1 MADDRIL
8 IQLEVVQKGNKLSV
22 VAKDTERLGKASE
35 KTAQSS
41 EKLEKQSK
49 KTYGRFEQGTIGT
62 ANATKS
68 FSKLNQTIG
77 GGGSGGAGALVGA
90 YAVLAANIFAVTAAF
105 GALSRAAAVEKLSEG
120 LETFS
125 NQTGQS
131 LDLVARK
138 LKEATGNAVSL
149 EQAMTTAAVATSAGF
164 GVTEMEGLTEVARNA
179 SLALG
184 RDMGDALDRLTRG
197 AIKLEPEILDE
208 LGIMVR
214 LDDATENFAATLG
227 KAAGNL
233 TRFERQ
239 QAFVNAIITEGREKF
254 SALAEVDPNPYDQ
267 LSAAFADLTKNIL
280 NFINIPLK
288 GLVSALLSSPGLF
301 LGAVTIFSGGIV
313 KKMIPAFG
321 DMAQGAKDAAAASR
335 NSIQEAI
342 NAGAG
347 AQRAIAQTIEPNKEG
362 LKTFDAIFGKIKQGK
377 ATTQELTS
385 ANRSLGQKIGQLT
398 REQKEFEKVNGR
410 SNKGLSRRINLL
422 KRTQQEIRNL
432 QNAEVSAQATRA
444 LEISE
449 ANLAFADAQIG
460 VIAEAQRQ
468 TFGYADRLKQLK
480 NVFSGIATASK
491 TYYTELVR
499 INFETGIAG
508 IKNMSLARVL
518 AFLRTAFKTTG
529 LAIKSFGLILL
540 NSIPLLGQLFFAFT
554 IGKDIIGFFARTLGF
569 VTDETEAANR
579 AVEELNGVLNDIP
592 KKMDALAESQ
602 KRASVTT
609 KTLSAEFRVLGG
621 LFKTTSDQALKTQSA
636 LNAAGRG
643 PDSFERADPS
653 IFENVL
659 AAILDMPIGDAFQN
673 SFTDTFEFFRKDA
686 FAKSLQ
692 DLEKNSTRVSGAI
705 QELTGG
711 SLFDFVKK
719 MIEAD
724 TTGTDMS
731 VRIGQLFETLKTR
744 FIGLAEAVDGVSTG
758 FKEAE
763 KEVGK
768 FMRATEESTKFDQVF
783 ANVSSIQRE
792 LIGVKEQAV
801 EGGADVATA
810 VAEAVQD
817 IGTNVRL
824 LLGPEALAAG
834 KKLNAQKQKLNDLI
848 EKGKLLTGQNLKDNI
863 EEIAKQKEL
872 IKQQQI
878 KQGEIV
884 EKELPAVV
892 EILDSLRQ
900 QEITQKALAKDVQQ
914 RVKLIDKLGKGESRV
929 LATQALNNV
938 VTQEEI
944 RGKKLLLQ
952 LNDGAIK
959 RAKSLT
965 EEELRSDGVAKA
977 ALELEKSL
985 LQEIQTLE
993 NKIADDTIV
1002 KAEAVLAAV
1011 KEQENL
1017 NKLIR
1022 EEEKIRNQI
1031 KNLTE
1036 ETKDITFEQQ
1046 GIETDKLTART
1057 ALRNLEIAEEKFKL
1071 AEKEAEA
1078 RMAILKAEN
1087 EVFKAN
1093 NKIQQA
1099 QTQAKLEEL
1108 KAEKKARDANIAR
1121 QKELEK
1127 KMLSATKIIPGTTF
1141 TSPFALTD
1149 RSLFSVEEEERLKEL
1164 QEQNKDINLSN
1175 IDDQI
1180 SAYGTLFTALKE
1192 GYIATEEQFKQS
1204 AENNLAT
1211 AQKNAAELT
1220 KAYSKFFGDLGENLL
1235 SQTDGGAIFG
1245 KAMTMLFSPEAF
1257 QERFNQLMEG
1267 MTSKMGATLITL
1279 GERFAQFGALMQSV
1293 FGDEGAGIVAISQ
1306 FMSSVTTGFGQI
1318 AEALTMVGEDGKLT
1332 VEGIAGVMGS
1342 AANMLAG
1349 VGAAMD
1355 GYNKARIAAID
1366 KEIEAEK
1373 KKDGKSRE
1381 SLMKIHKMEM
1391 QKEAMARKNFEQQ
1404 KKMNIAITIMNTA
1417 VAAMGAFASLSAMP
1431 LAGPAVAAAAAA
1443 AIAAIGAVQVA
1454 MISKQQ
1460 YSGFVAGDAPS
1471 FATDVGALSVGNR
1484 TNEVNVAR
1492 TASRGELSYLRGEA
1506 GRGDITNF
1514 RPAAS
1519 GRRGYAVGS
1528 EGVVVGERG
1537 PEVITPSMPIDI
1549 TPNDQIQQ
1557 QMATNVNFTI
1567 HAVDAA
1573 GLEQTIQSQRG
1584 NIIGMIREAAN
1595 GYGES
1600 FLEQVDVDT
1609 LDSTGGSY

>member
-22 VAKDTERLGKASE
+22 VAKDTEKLGRASE
-35 KTAQSS
+35 KTAKSS

-239 QAFVNAIITEGREKF
+239 QAFVNAIITEGRDKF

-280 NFINIPLK
+280 SFINVPLK

-301 LGAVTIFSGGIV
+301 LGAVTIFSGGII
-313 KKMIPAFG
+313 KRMIPAFG
-321 DMAQGAKDAAAASR
+321 DMAQSAKDAAAAAR
-335 NSIQEAI
+335 NSIQGAI
-342 NAGAG
+342 DAGAG
-347 AQRAIAQTIEPNKEG
+347 AQQAIAETIKPNKEG
-362 LKTFDAIFGKIKQGK
+362 LKTFDAIFGKMRQGK
-377 ATTQELTS
+377 ATADELKS
-385 ANRSLGQKIGQLT
+385 ANRSLGQRIGQLT
-398 REQKEFEKVNGR
+398 REQKEYEKVNGR
-410 SNKGLSRRINLL
+410 SNAQLSRRINLL
-422 KRTQQEIRNL
+422 KTTQQEIRNL

-480 NVFSGIATASK
+480 NVFKGISSASRA
-491 TYYTELVR
+491 YFTELVR

-508 IKNMSLARVL
+508 IKNMKLSQVL
-518 AFLRTAFKTTG
+518 AFVRTAFKTTG
-529 LAIKSFGLILL
+529 LAVKSFGLILL
-540 NSIPLLGQLFFAFT
+540 NSIPILGQVFFAFT
-554 IGKDIIGFFARTLGF
+554 ILKDIGGFFARVLGF
-569 VTDETEAANR
+569 VTDESEAANR
-579 AVEELNGVLNDIP
+579 ALEDLDGVLSDVP
-592 KKMDALAESQ
+592 KKMEALAESQ
-602 KRASVTT
+602 KRASVNT
-609 KTLSAEFRVLGG
+609 KVLTAEFRVLGG
-621 LFKTTSDQALKTQSA
+621 LFKTVGDEAIKTQAA
-636 LNAAGRG
+636 LNAAGQG
-643 PDSFERADPS
+643 PEGFSKTGFFERQLS
-653 IFENVL
+653 NLGRGLIGRQMINFE
-659 AAILDMPIGDAFQN
+659 AFDIDQ
-673 SFTDTFEFFRKDA
+673 FLEADA
-686 FAKSLQ
+686 FAASLTT
-692 DLEKNSTRVSGAI
+692 LEKNSTRVSGAI
-705 QELTGG
+705 QDLTGG
-711 SLFDFVKK
+711 SLREFIDG
-719 MIEAD
+719 MIDAKIS
-724 TTGTDMS
+724 GVDMS
-731 VRIGQLFETLKTR
+731 IRIGQLFETLETR

-758 FKEAE
+758 LKEAE

-768 FMRATEESTKFDQVF
+768 FMRSTEESTKFDQVF
-783 ANVSSIQRE
+783 SNVSSIQRE
-792 LIGVKEQAV
+792 LNEVRKQAE
-801 EGGADVATA
+801 EGQVDLATA
-810 VAEAVQD
+810 IGEATQD
-817 IGTNVRL
+817 IGTNMRI

-834 KKLNAQKQKLNDLI
+834 KTLNNEKQKLNKLI
-848 EKGKLLTGQNLKDNI
+848 EKGKLLTGQALKDNV
-863 EEIAKQKEL
+863 EEIALQKEV
-872 IKQQQI
+872 IKEQQK
-878 KQGEIV
+878 KQGAIIDR
-884 EKELPAVV
+884 ELPGVIA
-892 EILDSLRQ
+892 ILDSLRQ
-900 QEITQKALAKDVQQ
+900 QEITQKALTKDVQQ
-914 RVKLIDKLGKGESRV
+914 RIKLIDKLGKGESRV

-938 VTQEEI
+938 ITQEQI

-959 RAKSLT
+959 RAKGLT
-965 EEELRSDGVAKA
+965 DEELRADGVAKA

-993 NKIADDTIV
+993 NQIADDTIL
-1002 KAEAVLAAV
+1002 KAEAALAAV
-1011 KEQENL
+1011 KDQENL

-1022 EEEKIRNQI
+1022 EEEKIRNNI
-1031 KNLTE
+1031 RNLTE
-1036 ETKDITFEQQ
+1036 ETKDITFAQQ

-1057 ALRNLEIAEEKFKL
+1057 ALRNLEIAKEKFDL
-1071 AEKEAEA
+1071 AEKERDT

-1093 NKIQQA
+1093 SKIQQA
-1099 QTQAKLEEL
+1099 QTQVKLNEL
-1108 KAEKKARDANIAR
+1108 RAEKKARDESLAR
-1121 QKELEK
+1121 QEELTKKETK
-1127 KMLSATKIIPGTTF
+1127 AT
-1141 TSPFALTD
+1141 FALPGGRRLLD
-1149 RSLFSVEEEERLKEL
+1149 RDVNRNIFSVEEENEL
-1164 QEQNKDINLSN
+1164 RELREQNKDLNLSN
-1175 IDDQI
+1175 INEEL
-1180 SAYGTLFTALKE
+1180 SAYEMLFKALKD
-1192 GYIATEEQFKQS
+1192 GYSATEQQFNQS
-1204 AENNLAT
+1204 SKNNLAT

-1235 SQTDGGAIFG
+1235 TQTDGGAIFG
-1245 KAMTMLFSPEAF
+1245 KAMEMLFSPDAF
-1257 QERFNQLMEG
+1257 QKRFDELMES
-1267 MTSKMGATLITL
+1267 MKSKLAATLVTI

-1293 FGDEGAGIVAISQ
+1293 FGAEGAGIVAISQ
-1306 FMSSVTTGFGQI
+1306 FMSSVTVGFGEI
-1318 AEALTMVGEDGKLT
+1318 AAVLESVETTGQMT
-1332 VEGIAGVMGS
+1332 VENIAGIMG
-1342 AANMLAG
+1342 AASTMLAG
-1349 VGAAMD
+1349 VSAAMD
-1355 GYNKARIAAID
+1355 GYNKSRIDAID

-1404 KKMNIAITIMNTA
+1404 KKMNIALTIMNTA
-1417 VAAMGAFASLSAMP
+1417 VAAMGAFAALTP
-1431 LAGPAVAAAAAA
+1431 LGPAGPALAAAAAA

-1454 MISKQQ
+1454 IISKQQ

-1484 TNEVNVAR
+1484 TNEVNVAQ
-1492 TASRGELSYLRGEA
+1492 TASKGELAYLRGEA
-1506 GRGDITNF
+1506 GRGDISNF

-1557 QMATNVNFTI
+1557 TATNVNFTI

-1595 GYGES
+1595 GYGEN
-1600 FLEQVDVDT
+1600 FLEQVDIDT
-1609 LDSTGGSY
+1609 LDTTGGSY

>member
-22 VAKDTERLGKASE
+22 VAKDTERLGKATD
-35 KTAQSS
+35 KTAKSS

-280 NFINIPLK
+280 GFINVPLK

-313 KKMIPAFG
+313 KRMIPAFG

-362 LKTFDAIFGKIKQGK
+362 LKTFDAIFGKIRQGK

-410 SNKGLSRRINLL
+410 SNAQLSRRINLL

-480 NVFSGIATASK
+480 NVFTGISAASK
-491 TYYTELVR
+491 TYFTELVR
-499 INFETGIAG
+499 INMQSGIAG
-508 IKNMSLARVL
+508 IKNLKLSQAL

-602 KRASVTT
+602 KRASVST
-609 KTLSAEFRVLGG
+609 KLLSAEFRVLGG
-621 LFKTTSDQALKTQSA
+621 LFKTTSDQALETQAA

-643 PDSFERADPS
+643 PESFERADPS
-653 IFENVL
+653 TFENVL
-659 AAILDMPIGDAFQN
+659 STILDIPIGDAGQN
-673 SFTDTFEFFRKDA
+673 SLTDAMQFFRKDA
-686 FAKSLQ
+686 FAKSLKE
-692 DLEKNSTRVSGAI
+692 LEKNSTRVSGAI

-711 SLFDFVKK
+711 SLFDFVRK
-719 MIEAD
+719 MIEAEA
-724 TTGTDMS
+724 TGTQMS
-731 VRIGQLFETLKTR
+731 VRVGELFETLKSR
-744 FIGLAEAVDGVSTG
+744 FIGLAEAIDGVSTG

-834 KKLNAQKQKLNDLI
+834 KKLNTQKQKLNDLI
-848 EKGKLLTGQNLKDNI
+848 QKGKLLTGEELANNI
-863 EEIAKQKEL
+863 KAIADQKEL

-884 EKELPAVV
+884 EKELPGVLAV
-892 EILDSLRQ
+892 LDSLRK
-900 QEITQKALAKDVQQ
+900 QEQTQKSLEKDVKQ
-914 RVKLIDKLGKGESRV
+914 RIKLIEKLGKGESKV

-938 VTQEEI
+938 ITEEQI

-952 LNDGAIK
+952 LNEGAIK
-959 RAKSLT
+959 RAKGLT
-965 EEELRSDGVAKA
+965 DEELRADGVAKA
-977 ALELEKSL
+977 ALNLEKSL

-993 NKIADDTIV
+993 NQIADDTML
-1002 KAEAVLAAV
+1002 KAEAALAAV
-1011 KEQENL
+1011 KDQENL

-1022 EEEKIRNQI
+1022 EEQKIRNEI
-1031 KNLTE
+1031 KNLAF
-1036 ETKDITFEQQ
+1036 ETKNITLEQQ

-1057 ALRNLEIAEEKFKL
+1057 ALRNLELAEEKLEL
-1071 AEKEAEA
+1071 AKEEAEA
-1078 RMAILKAEN
+1078 RMNILRAEN

-1099 QTQAKLEEL
+1099 QTQVKLAEL
-1108 KAEKKARDANIAR
+1108 KAEKEARDVDFAR
-1121 QKELEK
+1121 QKELEERQRK
-1127 KMLSATKIIPGTTF
+1127 ATTQNISTGKF
-1141 TSPFALTD
+1141 EVD
-1149 RSLFSVEEEERLKEL
+1149 RSLFSVGDESELRDL
-1164 QEQNKDINLSN
+1164 QERNKDLNLKN
-1175 IDDQI
+1175 IDTI
-1180 SAYGTLFTALKE
+1180 ANAYETLFKAQVE
-1192 GYIATEEQFKQS
+1192 GGIATEAQFNQS
-1204 AENNLAT
+1204 IANQQAAVDKGTAEMS
-1211 AQKNAAELT
+1211 
-1220 KAYSKFFGDLGENLL
+1220 KAYSKFFSSLGENLL
-1235 SQTDGGAIFG
+1235 GQADGGSIFG
-1245 KAMTMLFSPEAF
+1245 KAVAMLFDPRDFKTRLAEV
-1257 QERFNQLMEG
+1257 MED
-1267 MTSKMGATLITL
+1267 MKSQIGATLTVL
-1279 GERFAQFGALMQSV
+1279 GERFAQFASLLHSV
-1293 FGDEGAGIVAISQ
+1293 FGEEGAGAVALGQ
-1306 FMSSVTTGFGQI
+1306 FASMASTGFGQI
-1318 AEALTMVGEDGKLT
+1318 AEAVDGLLKGTATKAEVAGGILGGMASMMMGLANAQDKVGKQ
-1332 VEGIAGVMGS
+1332 
-1342 AANMLAG
+1342 
-1349 VGAAMD
+1349 
-1355 GYNKARIAAID
+1355 RIAAID

-1373 KKDGKSRE
+1373 KKDGKSKE
-1381 SLMKIHKMEM
+1381 SQQKIFEMEKR
-1391 QKEAMARKNFEQQ
+1391 KEAMARKQFEQQ
-1404 KKMNIAITIMNTA
+1404 KKMQTAIAIINTA
-1417 VAAMGAFASLSAMP
+1417 TAAIGAFAA
-1431 LAGPAVAAAAAA
+1431 LAPIPVVGPALGAAAAA
-1443 AIAAIGAVQVA
+1443 AITAIGMAQVA
-1454 MISKQQ
+1454 MIQKQQ
-1460 YSGFVAGDAPS
+1460 YSGPVAEAPS
-1471 FATDVGALSVGNR
+1471 TAIESSTLAIGNR
-1484 TNEVNVAR
+1484 SSEVDVSQRAN
-1492 TASRGELSYLRGEA
+1492 RGELSYLRGEA
-1506 GRGDITNF
+1506 GRGDISNF

-1557 QMATNVNFTI
+1557 TATNVNFTI

-1595 GYGES
+1595 GYGEN
-1600 FLEQVDVDT
+1600 FLEQVDIDT
-1609 LDSTGGSY
+1609 LDTTGGSY

>member
-22 VAKDTERLGKASE
+22 VAKDTERLGKATD
-35 KTAQSS
+35 KTAKSS

-164 GVTEMEGLTEVARNA
+164 GVAEMEGLTEVARNA

-214 LDDATENFAATLG
+214 LDDATENFAATVG

-239 QAFVNAIITEGREKF
+239 QAFVNAIITEGRDKF

-280 NFINIPLK
+280 SFINVPLK
-288 GLVSALLSSPGLF
+288 ALVSALLSSPGLF
-301 LGAVTIFSGGIV
+301 LGAVTIFSGGII
-313 KKMIPAFG
+313 KRMIPAFG
-321 DMAQGAKDAAAASR
+321 DMAQGAKDAAAAAR
-335 NSIQEAI
+335 NSIQGAI
-342 NAGAG
+342 DAGAG
-347 AQRAIAQTIEPNKEG
+347 AQQAIAQTIKPNKEG
-362 LKTFDAIFGKIKQGK
+362 LKTFDAIFGKMKQGK
-377 ATTQELTS
+377 ATTDDLKS

-410 SNKGLSRRINLL
+410 SNKGLARRINLL
-422 KRTQQEIRNL
+422 KDTQQEVRSL
-432 QNAEVSAQATRA
+432 QNVEVSAQATRA
-444 LEISE
+444 LDIAE
-449 ANLAFADAQIG
+449 ANLTFADAQID
-460 VIAEAQRQ
+460 VIEEAGRQ
-468 TFGYADRLKQLK
+468 TFGYRDKLKQLK
-480 NVFSGIATASK
+480 NVFTGISAASK
-491 TYYTELVR
+491 TYFNELVN
-499 INFETGIAG
+499 INMQSGIAG
-508 IKNMSLARVL
+508 IKSLTLSRIL
-518 AFLRTAFKTTG
+518 AFLRTGFKTAG
-529 LAIKSFGLILL
+529 LAVKSFGLILL
-540 NSIPLLGQLFFAFT
+540 NSIPILGQVFFAFT
-554 IGKDIIGFFARTLGF
+554 ILKDVFKFFARVLGF
-569 VTDETEAANR
+569 VTDESEAAN
-579 AVEELNGVLNDIP
+579 AALEDLDGVLNDIP

-602 KRASVTT
+602 KRASVNT
-609 KTLSAEFRVLGG
+609 KILTAEFRVLGG
-621 LFKTTSDQALKTQSA
+621 LFKTVGDQALKTQSA
-636 LNAAGRG
+636 LNAAGQGPESVSQMGAFEKAFRG
-643 PDSFERADPS
+643 VFAVMTNMPS
-653 IFENVL
+653 NL
-659 AAILDMPIGDAFQN
+659 
-673 SFTDTFEFFRKDA
+673 A
-686 FAKSLQ
+686 FAKIDAEEFIQADAFTQSLIE
-692 DLEKNSTRVSGAI
+692 LEKNSTRVSGAI
-705 QELTGG
+705 QDLTGG
-711 SLFDFVKK
+711 SLRQFIHRLGDAELSGV
-719 MIEAD
+719 E
-724 TTGTDMS
+724 MS
-731 VRIGQLFETLKTR
+731 TRVGQLFETLKAR
-744 FIGLAEAVDGVSTG
+744 FTGLAEAVDGVSTG

-768 FMRATEESTKFDQVF
+768 FMRSTEESTKFDQVF
-783 ANVSSIQRE
+783 SNVSSVQRE
-792 LIGVKEQAV
+792 LTEVRKQAA
-801 EGGADVATA
+801 EGQVDLATA
-810 VAEAVQD
+810 VAEATQD
-817 IGTNVRL
+817 IGTNMRI

-834 KKLNAQKQKLNDLI
+834 KTLNASKQKLNKLI
-848 EKGKLLTGQNLKDNI
+848 EKGKLLTGQDLKNNVQA
-863 EEIAKQKEL
+863 IAQQKLL

-884 EKELPAVV
+884 ERELPGVL

-900 QEITQKALAKDVQQ
+900 QEITQKALEKDVQQ
-914 RVKLIDKLGKGESRV
+914 RVKLINQLGKGESRV

-938 VTQEEI
+938 VTQEQI
-944 RGKKLLLQ
+944 RGKKLLLE

-965 EEELRSDGVAKA
+965 EEELRADGVAKA
-977 ALELEKSL
+977 ALDLEKSL
-985 LQEIQTLE
+985 LQEIETLE
-993 NKIADDTIV
+993 NKIADDTII
-1002 KAEAVLAAV
+1002 KAEAALAAV

-1022 EEEKIRNQI
+1022 EEEKIRNDI
-1031 KNLTE
+1031 KNLSK
-1036 ETKDITFEQQ
+1036 ETKDITLAQQ

-1057 ALRNLEIAEEKFKL
+1057 ALRNLEIAQEKFAL
-1071 AEKEAEA
+1071 AEKEADA

-1099 QTQAKLEEL
+1099 QTQVKLAEL
-1108 KAEKKARDANIAR
+1108 KEEKKARDADLAR
-1121 QKELEK
+1121 QKQLEQRQK
-1127 KMLSATKIIPGTTF
+1127 AATKQIPGPLPGMMF
-1141 TSPFALTD
+1141 TRTD
-1149 RSLFSVEEEERLKEL
+1149 RTLFSVEDEERLKEL

-1175 IDDQI
+1175 IDAQI
-1180 SAYGTLFTALKE
+1180 SAYGTLFTALEE
-1192 GYIATEEQFKQS
+1192 GYKTTEEQFDQTTK
-1204 AENNLAT
+1204 NNLAT
-1211 AQKNAAELT
+1211 AQKNTAELT

-1235 SQTDGGAIFG
+1235 TQTDGGAILG
-1245 KAMTMLFSPEAF
+1245 KAMTMLFSPESF
-1257 QERFNQLMEG
+1257 LLRFGELMEN
-1267 MTSKMGATLITL
+1267 MQSMLGASLIVL
-1279 GERFAQFGALMQSV
+1279 GERFAQFGALMHSV
-1293 FGDEGAGIVAISQ
+1293 FGPEGAGIVGISQ
-1306 FMSSVTTGFGQI
+1306 FMSSVSIGFGEI
-1318 AEALTMVGEDGKLT
+1318 VEVLEKVEAAGTVT
-1332 VEGIAGVMGS
+1332 VENIAGIMGS
-1342 AANMLAG
+1342 VTNMLAG

-1355 GYNKARIAAID
+1355 GYNKSRIAAID

-1381 SLMKIHKMEM
+1381 SLIKIHKMEM

-1404 KKMNIAITIMNTA
+1404 KKMNIALTIMNTA

-1471 FATDVGALSVGNR
+1471 FATEVGSLSVGNR
-1484 TNEVNVAR
+1484 TNEVNVAQ
-1492 TASRGELSYLRGEA
+1492 TASRGELAYLRGDA
-1506 GRGDITNF
+1506 GRGNISNF
-1514 RPAAS
+1514 TPAAS
-1519 GRRGYAVGS
+1519 GRRGYAAGS

-1537 PEVITPSMPIDI
+1537 PEVITPSMPVDI
-1549 TPNDQIQQ
+1549 IPNDQINRTS
-1557 QMATNVNFTI
+1557 TNVNFTI

-1595 GYGES
+1595 GYGEN
-1600 FLEQVDVDT
+1600 FLEQVDIDT
-1609 LDSTGGSY
+1609 LDTTGGSY